1 MYFLPDRYNNRAQ
14 VKYKV
19 ISRLLNIFKHF
30 SHLALFKPC
39 TMKMKAGNGVCCF
52 GGMTKSSGTSLT
64 FSAVSNP
71 HFSDLH
77 FLEDSTNAF
86 NIGNIL

>member
-1 MYFLPDRYNNRAQ
+1 
-14 VKYKV
+14 
-19 ISRLLNIFKHF
+19 
-30 SHLALFKPC
+30 
-39 TMKMKAGNGVCCF
+39 MKMKAGNGVCCF